1 MGIDFLVSSVFF
13 FLLSEVEEEEREGDN
28 SFLTKY
34 EIDGCD
40 CLFFFIIN
48 FLKLFKDEENDDERS
63 RVRTVRTRNCFSYFF
78 SSVEMRKFSCTLRE
92 RENEREREICDDER
106 KFSVL

>member
-1 MGIDFLVSSVFF
+1 MKGVREKWESTFLSLVSL
-13 FLLSEVEEEEREGDN
+13 FLLSEVEEEEEREGDN

-78 SSVEMRKFSCTLRE
+78 FCRDEKVFMYIKRE
-92 RENEREREICDDER
+92 RERKRERNM
-106 KFSVL
+106 